1 MMNKRLKNR
10 LWLVTCLALAI
21 ITTYTIYRY
30 YCVHRIGDSDFYWH
44 IMLGKNAIS
53 GLSADDSLVWPNSIY
68 QTSYTNYSLLSDIIL
83 YKLSC
88 IREDETFGAL
98 VYMLITAFITSFIV
112 FAGWGRNVIK
122 KISSSAR
129 STITSISAILFSVW
143 LLYMAKGNPR
153 PHLMALACFVVS
165 IGILESRKPNVSYL
179 AIPLA
184 VIWANLHGASMPLL
198 IVMELLYLIVSLPIF
213 RKLNVEVVSY
223 AINEYTCRIL
233 SVALSF
239 LAGLCNP
246 VGIKIYTRLFHVSN
260 NANILA
266 IKEWSPATITSSV
279 GVVLLLVF
287 LVTWALSPSKRSIAH
302 IIPVIVAGM
311 LMLLHVRFESWFF
324 AALAIYVLDAVGKCE
339 ANYAETTSRSQIIVS
354 VFSAAVALFC
364 TVNMATNQIHSLCP
378 LRYPSE
384 AVINAIKDY
393 APKRMYTDINTGAF
407 FEYNGIPVI
416 IDSRID
422 MYDKEL
428 LQDMNAIKGKVSVTD
443 GTPDYTEAVL
453 EKYNIDM
460 VTLCRGDSM
469 MLIGYM
475 SQKQNWRITYQDSAY
490 VIFQKTQE

>member
-165 IGILESRKPNVSYL
+165 IGI
-179 AIPLA
+179 
-184 VIWANLHGASMPLL
+184 
-198 IVMELLYLIVSLPIF
+198 
-213 RKLNVEVVSY
+213 
-223 AINEYTCRIL
+223 
-233 SVALSF
+233 
-239 LAGLCNP
+239 
-246 VGIKIYTRLFHVSN
+246 
-260 NANILA
+260 
-266 IKEWSPATITSSV
+266 
-279 GVVLLLVF
+279 
-287 LVTWALSPSKRSIAH
+287 
-302 IIPVIVAGM
+302 
-311 LMLLHVRFESWFF
+311 
-324 AALAIYVLDAVGKCE
+324 
-339 ANYAETTSRSQIIVS
+339 
-354 VFSAAVALFC
+354 
-364 TVNMATNQIHSLCP
+364 
-378 LRYPSE
+378 
-384 AVINAIKDY
+384 
-393 APKRMYTDINTGAF
+393 
-407 FEYNGIPVI
+407 
-416 IDSRID
+416 
-422 MYDKEL
+422 
-428 LQDMNAIKGKVSVTD
+428 
-443 GTPDYTEAVL
+443 
-453 EKYNIDM
+453 
-460 VTLCRGDSM
+460 
-469 MLIGYM
+469 
-475 SQKQNWRITYQDSAY
+475 
-490 VIFQKTQE
+490 

>member
-1 MMNKRLKNR
+1 MNKRLKNR

-129 STITSISAILFSVW
+129 STIT
-143 LLYMAKGNPR
+143 
-153 PHLMALACFVVS
+153 
-165 IGILESRKPNVSYL
+165 
-179 AIPLA
+179 
-184 VIWANLHGASMPLL
+184 
-198 IVMELLYLIVSLPIF
+198 
-213 RKLNVEVVSY
+213 
-223 AINEYTCRIL
+223 
-233 SVALSF
+233 
-239 LAGLCNP
+239 
-246 VGIKIYTRLFHVSN
+246 
-260 NANILA
+260 
-266 IKEWSPATITSSV
+266 
-279 GVVLLLVF
+279 
-287 LVTWALSPSKRSIAH
+287 
-302 IIPVIVAGM
+302 
-311 LMLLHVRFESWFF
+311 
-324 AALAIYVLDAVGKCE
+324 
-339 ANYAETTSRSQIIVS
+339 
-354 VFSAAVALFC
+354 
-364 TVNMATNQIHSLCP
+364 
-378 LRYPSE
+378 
-384 AVINAIKDY
+384 
-393 APKRMYTDINTGAF
+393 
-407 FEYNGIPVI
+407 
-416 IDSRID
+416 RID

-490 VIFQKTQE
+490 VIFQKAQE

>member
-1 MMNKRLKNR
+1 MNKRLKNR

-198 IVMELLYLIVSLPIF
+198 IVMELLYLIDVRYISPFQQSYPSHIPLGACYGTDDLFGSLSYASPYLAASSTCIAAWTVSLYFAGSSDRNGHAHHGYFMDHRHISWLHESTF
-213 RKLNVEVVSY
+213 CRLYRASYDLTFVIYRMSEFMVDIAIYRIVS
-223 AINEYTCRIL
+223 
-233 SVALSF
+233 
-239 LAGLCNP
+239 
-246 VGIKIYTRLFHVSN
+246 
-260 NANILA
+260 
-266 IKEWSPATITSSV
+266 SPAIS
-279 GVVLLLVF
+279 
-287 LVTWALSPSKRSIAH
+287 
-302 IIPVIVAGM
+302 
-311 LMLLHVRFESWFF
+311 
-324 AALAIYVLDAVGKCE
+324 C
-339 ANYAETTSRSQIIVS
+339 
-354 VFSAAVALFC
+354 
-364 TVNMATNQIHSLCP
+364 
-378 LRYPSE
+378 
-384 AVINAIKDY
+384 
-393 APKRMYTDINTGAF
+393 GA
-407 FEYNGIPVI
+407 
-416 IDSRID
+416 
-422 MYDKEL
+422 
-428 LQDMNAIKGKVSVTD
+428 
-443 GTPDYTEAVL
+443 
-453 EKYNIDM
+453 
-460 VTLCRGDSM
+460 
-469 MLIGYM
+469 
-475 SQKQNWRITYQDSAY
+475 
-490 VIFQKTQE
+490 